1 MNKTLTS
8 HGGDIYT
15 EGLLKGKELI
25 DYSSNINLLGVPS
38 SFYEGIKEAT
48 NLINYYPDIQYRSTK
63 EAIIKYHK
71 ISIDNDNIILGNGA
85 ADVLDLAIS
94 TLKSICIIAPSFSE
108 YEISAKKYGLE
119 IKYSY
124 LNGDMTYNYEDIL
137 DKLKVCDGIIIANP
151 NNPNGSNIDKEKFKF
166 ILNYCE
172 KNGKRIIIDE
182 AFVEFSGDKAKSF
195 IDEVNN
201 YKSLI
206 IVRAITKYFALPGI
220 RLGWAIS
227 SDKKI
232 LSKLR
237 GKQLPWNINTFAAL
251 SLRYLLEDSEYIEK
265 SLKVNI
271 NEKEFLIQ
279 ELRKLNVINRVF
291 DSNSNFVLCKLE
303 NSTDNELFEFAL
315 SKGILI
321 RKCGNYR
328 GLDSS
333 FIRLAVKSREN
344 NEILLDMLKCF
355 ENIRRD

>member
-1 MNKTLTS
+1 MSKTLAN

-15 EGLLKGKELI
+15 EGLLKGRELI
-25 DYSSNINLLGVPS
+25 DFSSNINLVGIPN
-38 SFYEGIKEAT
+38 SFYEGMKEAIEVV
-48 NLINYYPDIQYRSTK
+48 NHYPDIQYRKTK

-71 ISIDNDNIILGNGA
+71 IPIDNDNILLGNGA
-85 ADVLDLAIS
+85 AEVLDLAIS
-94 TLKSICIIAPSFSE
+94 SLKSICIVAPSFSE
-108 YEISAKKYGLE
+108 YELSARKYGLN
-119 IKYSY
+119 ILYSY
-124 LNGDMTYNYEDIL
+124 LNEDMEYDYEDIL
-137 DKLKVCDGIIIANP
+137 NKLQLCDGIIIANP
-151 NNPNGSNIDKEKFKF
+151 NNPNGENIEKEKFNE
-166 ILNYCE
+166 ILIYCE
-172 KNGKRIIIDE
+172 ENRKKIIIDE
-182 AFVEFSGDKAKSF
+182 AFIEFCGNDSVSF
-195 IDEVNN
+195 INETVNFN
-201 YKSLI
+201 SLI
-206 IVRAITKYFALPGI
+206 IIRAITKFFALPGI

-227 SDKKI
+227 SDI
-232 LSKLR
+232 ELFRNLR
-237 GKQLPWNINTFAAL
+237 EKQLPWNINTFAAL

>member
-25 DYSSNINLLGVPS
+25 DYSSNINLLGVPN

-48 NLINYYPDIQYRSTK
+48 NLINHYPDIQYRTTK

-71 ISIDNDNIILGNGA
+71 IYIDNDNIILGNGA
-85 ADVLDLAIS
+85 AEVLDLAIS
-94 TLKSICIIAPSFSE
+94 TLRSICIIAPSFSE

-124 LNGDMTYNYEDIL
+124 LNNDMTYSYEDIL
-137 DKLKVCDGIIIANP
+137 DKLKSCDGIIIGNP
-151 NNPNGSNIDKEKFKF
+151 NNPNGCNIDKDRFKK

-172 KNGKRIIIDE
+172 VNEKKIIVDE
-182 AFVEFSGDKAKSF
+182 AFVEFSGDKAYSF
-195 IDEVNN
+195 IDEVIN

-206 IVRAITKYFALPGI
+206 LIRAITKYFALPGI

-227 SDKKI
+227 SDKEI
-232 LSKLR
+232 LHKLR
-237 GKQLPWNINTFAAL
+237 EKQLPWNINTFAAL

-328 GLDSS
+328 GLDNS